1 MAAAQRPCGPHS
13 QRRPW
18 QCAEAL
24 HVVHL
29 AIKQKVYC
37 LWPCMHVAAEG
48 IVPAPTCHRYNLRI
62 RLYRPRSASLLQTF
76 LCWLSGMPAEFAD
89 GRFPAAG
96 AGREGVW
103 WLGSC

>member
-1 MAAAQRPCGPHS
+1 MAMRGGTQT
-13 QRRPW
+13 
-18 QCAEAL
+18 
-24 HVVHL
+24 HL
-29 AIKQKVYC
+29 T
-37 LWPCMHVAAEG
+37 LRLPR
-48 IVPAPTCHRYNLRI
+48 CHRYNLRI